1 MDDYIFWDDESRIL
15 AETVVCLEEL
25 QERYA
30 CHRLTTEQTQS
41 KVKIIMK
48 KLIDY
53 HCSEYWKEFS
63 EKYDEEGY
71 FIEND
76 GFDCEYYIDL
86 TELEENIKKEAI
98 NYGVNIR
105 DLIQSYENIKLGN
118 IESKEEE
125 EERKWYEID
134 KRALEDI
141 VYYNRK
147 CLDKF
152 YIEERI
158 KNYEE
163 KQKIKEQIKEKYKSI
178 FDAVDKLFA

>member
-1 MDDYIFWDDESRIL
+1 MAIEEKTLSECEKIVNIIKSRSPKPDILSQTEDSLYIIK
-15 AETVVCLEEL
+15 L
-25 QERYA
+25 QKS
-30 CHRLTTEQTQS
+30 LN
-41 KVKIIMK
+41 
-48 KLIDY
+48 L
-53 HCSEYWKEFS
+53 
-63 EKYDEEGY
+63 
-71 FIEND
+71 
-76 GFDCEYYIDL
+76 
-86 TELEENIKKEAI
+86 KKEKT
-98 NYGVNIR
+98 N
-105 DLIQSYENIKLGN
+105 
-118 IESKEEE
+118 SKEEE